1 MVSGDFGAA
10 TVRPQFAAITTMHA
24 APSIGCVQHGA
35 RRLRGTLTPQSRR
48 SFIESKIALLFGNHL
63 ARRTGV
69 APILRPDDKGGSG
82 YADDGRYED
91 QRGQPK

>member
-1 MVSGDFGAA
+1 VACGDFGAA
-10 TVRPQFAAITTMHA
+10 TVCPQFAAITTMRA

-35 RRLRGTLTPQSRR
+35 RRLWGTLTLQSRR

-69 APILRPDDKGGSG
+69 APNPSDSTLA
-82 YADDGRYED
+82 YAGITGLMMNR
-91 QRGQPK
+91 